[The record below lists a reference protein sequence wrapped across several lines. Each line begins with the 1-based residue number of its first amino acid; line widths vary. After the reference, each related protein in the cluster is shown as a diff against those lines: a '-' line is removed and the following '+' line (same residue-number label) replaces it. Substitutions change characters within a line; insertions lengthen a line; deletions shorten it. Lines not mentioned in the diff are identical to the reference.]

1 MNGKVIIEVDAKHEA
16 IVRQALALAEEREQ
30 LALSAPDGAVFGACE
45 DAVVEKGRQ
54 FQGHLLADAVARRI
68 AVAEKKGADPPLR
81 LRTPKGKSGT
91 ERTSTDQRGRRG
103 DVLPPLLEVFLRH

>member
-1 MNGKVIIEVDAKHEA
+1 MNGKVIIEADAKHEA

-45 DAVVEKGRQ
+45 DAVVEKGLQ

-68 AVAEKKGADPPLR
+68 AVAEKKGRRSAAAPADAKR
-81 LRTPKGKSGT
+81 KI
-91 ERTSTDQRGRRG
+91 G
-103 DVLPPLLEVFLRH
+103 DRKNVD